1 MNARFPPLPRK
12 FLLRKHLRG
21 PQFRE
26 NLGGCRD
33 KCTGYASV
41 AQSVEQGT
49 ENPRVIGSIPI
60 GGTTSKILSFIGKSC
75 KQDFCDEYQI
85 FSFSPQTFASQIF
98 AGAPITQKTLSVWGR
113 SSSGRAPPCQGGGSE
128 FEPRRPLQHEAIVD
142 AEMQRRWLFCVS
154 FLHRTAK
161 NTLLQADGTVR
172 LQKLCISSCQTAR
185 NEVFYSHSLTL

>member
-1 MNARFPPLPRK
+1 MNSHRTSDDVVQRCLKLQIAR
-12 FLLRKHLRG
+12 
-21 PQFRE
+21 
-26 NLGGCRD
+26 CRAECRSFAPKIAKNAD
-33 KCTGYASV
+33 WVLTTAPACGIIIDV
-41 AQSVEQGT
+41 AGNNTPGT
-49 ENPRVIGSIPI
+49 PHGV
-60 GGTTSKILSFIGKSC
+60 C
-75 KQDFCDEYQI
+75 
-85 FSFSPQTFASQIF
+85 
-98 AGAPITQKTLSVWGR
+98 GR

>member
-12 FLLRKHLRG
+12 SLLRKHLRG

-26 NLGGCRD
+26 DLGGCRD

-60 GGTTSKILSFIGKSC
+60 GGTIC
-75 KQDFCDEYQI
+75 
-85 FSFSPQTFASQIF
+85 
-98 AGAPITQKTLSVWGR
+98 GR